1 MKKNLK
7 IFNVALFIVLVALII
22 FPIAIDD
29 QFILNVLIQVLM
41 YATIATAWNLL
52 GGYAGQLS
60 LGHALFFGV
69 GAYTATILNLN
80 YGVSPWLGMLIV
92 MGVSILLALLIGLPT
107 FRLKGPFF
115 TLATIAFAEVARHL
129 ALYWREL
136 TNGSVGINIK
146 FDPSFT
152 NMIFQ
157 KFDTYYILILIM
169 LLITLGITYWID
181 RNKMGYYLKAI
192 REDEDA
198 AKTLGINATKYKM
211 YALMLSASIT
221 GIAGVFYAQFILFF
235 EPESVF
241 NINISA
247 QVALIAIVGG
257 LGTVFGPLLGA
268 FIVIPLNEVLRATFP
283 DIHGMNYFIY
293 GVLLIVIIILTPNGL
308 YPLLKKWWLRF
319 FVKEKQKGVDD

>member
-1 MKKNLK
+1 MKRNLK
-7 IFNVALFIVLVALII
+7 IFNGILFVLLVILILSPIVL
-22 FPIAIDD
+22 DD
-29 QFILNVLIQVLM
+29 QFILNVLIQILM

-60 LGHALFFGV
+60 LGHALFFGI
-69 GAYTATILNLN
+69 GAYTATILHIN
-80 YGVSPWLGMLIV
+80 YGISPWLGMIIV
-92 MGVSILLALLIGLPT
+92 VAVCIILCAIIGLPT

-157 KFDTYYILILIM
+157 KFDTYYLLIL
-169 LLITLGITYWID
+169 LLLVVTLFITYCID

-211 YALMLSASIT
+211 YALILSASIT
-221 GIAGVFYAQFILFF
+221 GIVGVFYAQFILFF

-257 LGTVFGPLLGA
+257 MGTVFGPLLGA
-268 FIVIPLNEVLRATFP
+268 FIVIPLNELLRATFP
-283 DIHGMNYFIY
+283 EIHGMNYFIY
-293 GVLLIVIIILTPNGL
+293 GVLLIVIIIITPNGL
-308 YPLLKKWWLRF
+308 YPILKKLWLRF
-319 FVKEKQKGVDD
+319 FVKDSSKGAGN